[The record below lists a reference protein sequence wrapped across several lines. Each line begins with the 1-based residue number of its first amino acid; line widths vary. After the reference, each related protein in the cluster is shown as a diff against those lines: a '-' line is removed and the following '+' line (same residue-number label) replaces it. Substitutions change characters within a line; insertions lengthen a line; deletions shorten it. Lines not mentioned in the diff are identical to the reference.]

1 MLEWQDVGIHVYL
14 GHVSQDVGSKLSSLG
29 IACLSHQLYLEVAC
43 DGSSTIGTGVQPQ
56 HSSLCYRRRASICS
70 SFNCLSSISR
80 IMSCNP
86 MVHLQTCLGRIHLQL
101 EFKISCSN
109 RSWQEDSYSTSAS
122 VTVYRSEILLRHV
135 SKDVIKSRSWR
146 IHPQDSNSLMPALVL
161 MEEEIVCKRWNSSA
175 RAGV

>member
-1 MLEWQDVGIHVYL
+1 MLESMCTL
-14 GHVSQDVGSKLSSLG
+14 GTSLKM
-29 IACLSHQLYLEVAC
+29 LEV
-43 DGSSTIGTGVQPQ
+43 SSRLLESLSFGAHVLTG
-56 HSSLCYRRRASICS
+56 CI
-70 SFNCLSSISR
+70 
-80 IMSCNP
+80 
-86 MVHLQTCLGRIHLQL
+86 QTCLGRIHLQL

-161 MEEEIVCKRWNSSA
+161 MEEEIVCKRWKDLAVKRIHPQVSKFKDSKCYARKEPKDDPPCQESSSK
-175 RAGV
+175 RSSKH